1 MILINLSVSTLRLI
15 KSKNYEQ
22 EDFFTG
28 TCILIC
34 FS

>member
-1 MILINLSVSTLRLI
+1 MILINLSVSTLQLI

-22 EDFFTG
+22 EDFFTD
-28 TCILIC
+28 CILIC